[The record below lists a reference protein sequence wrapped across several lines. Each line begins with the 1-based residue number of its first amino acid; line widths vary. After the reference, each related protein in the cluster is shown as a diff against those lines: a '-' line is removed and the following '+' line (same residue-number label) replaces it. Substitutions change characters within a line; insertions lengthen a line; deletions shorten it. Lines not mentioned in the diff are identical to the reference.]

1 MDFKE
6 AEGAIRGGHAEV
18 LASITSY
25 SAGLLLGCIRDRF
38 CSVYLK
44 VMFTTISGM
53 KDSPGGGV
61 WGEASD
67 KVVYSGG
74 GLVPVYAAGLLEYLG
89 GRAQF
94 IGRNL
99 SLRDRLDITGKDIL
113 QGFNSQVGTKSHK
126 LVVHSAGIIGRQDW
140 DAFPV
145 DDITCINLVLKEEG
159 GYASLLVTVYYCP
172 VNGSG
177 TAILGQQR
185 TVQVKGA
192 QTRHA
197 PYNLGEH
204 AERHHNLQVGIQGRE
219 LINESGILKLFGLQD
234 RYPLLY
240 RIFLYGAA
248 LEHAAMTAHGFIGH
262 GNHTYYIIVLLNKP
276 LQCKL
281 GKLGG
286 SHKYYLKVFLFH
298 CNKLNQV
305 LLLGKFQQHAAVRVK
320 YLGFGYKAHITALL
334 VLDR

>member
-1 MDFKE
+1 MDW
-6 AEGAIRGGHAEV
+6 GILHRLSCV
-18 LASITSY
+18 N
-25 SAGLLLGCIRDRF
+25 
-38 CSVYLK
+38 LK
-44 VMFTTISGM
+44 VLSRGAGHVQ
-53 KDSPGGGV
+53 DSPGGGV

-113 QGFNSQVGTKSHK
+113 KGADRQVGTKSHK
-126 LVVHSAGIIGRQDW
+126 LVVHGAGIVGRQDW
-140 DAFPV
+140 YAFPV
-145 DDITCINLVLKEEG
+145 DYVAGINLVLKEKG

-172 VNGSG
+172 VYGSG

-185 TVQVKGA
+185 AVQVKGA

-204 AERHHNLQVGIQGRE
+204 TERHHNLQVGIQGRE
-219 LINESGILKLFGLQD
+219 LFNESGILKLFGLQD

-281 GKLGG
+281 SKLGG

-298 CNKLNQV
+298 CNKLIQV
-305 LLLGKFQQHAAVRVK
+305 LLLGKFQQHAAVRVEN
-320 YLGFGYKAHITALL
+320 LGFGYKAHVTALL